1 MGEAMQEEV
10 FRQLAILNE
19 AQAKA
24 LESQRKSDVKS
35 MVLDHK
41 SAGAK
46 RMVGLLNLDLSS
58 SRFLSILKQIFKF
71 HALSCCAQIA
81 FIMNGL
87 FILDDVDSV
96 WDVMAKQAE
105 VVDGQIVTE
114 QNIAAVNAAI
124 AKQAELLVKMRKHF
138 KSELKSQ
145 VVASKSLCGWKTV
158 HRIEEDPDFNKD
170 IIGIDG
176 EEVRKLEK
184 EIMQRES
191 KCSAPF

>member
-1 MGEAMQEEV
+1 M
-10 FRQLAILNE
+10 
-19 AQAKA
+19 
-24 LESQRKSDVKS
+24 
-35 MVLDHK
+35 
-41 SAGAK
+41 
-46 RMVGLLNLDLSS
+46 
-58 SRFLSILKQIFKF
+58 
-71 HALSCCAQIA
+71 SCCAQIA